1 MTGPSAAIGDDE
13 RPATAPVT
21 IEIDPSRDAGR
32 IDPNIFGHFLES
44 NFFGNIE
51 GGVFDEGSPLAL
63 PGPGPA
69 AGLRADVIEA
79 CQALGVPVVRWP
91 GGNFTSAYH
100 WEDGVGP
107 REARPRRLDLTWLGE
122 ESNRFGTDEFLAW
135 CRAVGAEPYL
145 AHSCRD
151 VDEAVR
157 WVEYTNYPGN
167 TAYTAARA
175 ANGHPEPY
183 GVRYW
188 GLGNE
193 VYGPWQMGH
202 RPAAA
207 YAADAREH
215 AAFMRRVDPSLRLVA
230 VGALPPAQ
238 EEWAQALLPAAGDLI
253 DFVSLHLYA
262 ASQHLAGVDD
272 YDAIVTQP
280 RYFADQIASC
290 AELLHEIASRA
301 GVERPLSIALD
312 EWNIRHLEPADWPD
326 PRPGAYGGCASREV
340 GTGAGGHRPAAPGIH
355 DGPPGRLRVNRYSSR
370 TLADALFYAG
380 VFNVLYRLCGL
391 PVAVRM
397 ANTVN
402 LVNANAL
409 IEARPGGLVKSATYH
424 VWDLYQNHLGRR
436 VVPVN
441 VTGPSETVPVRQGA
455 AGNSG
460 NSGNFISRLATLS
473 LLDVVATTGDDGAT
487 MQAAVIN
494 RHRHEAVPARLAR
507 LGPATELP
515 PHAHCWDLG
524 VGVDD
529 VWAVNRLDRPAQVS
543 VVDRGVRDI
552 HDGCYVFP
560 PHSLTVLEWS
570 L

>member
-1 MTGPSAAIGDDE
+1 MSELSTVVEDD
-13 RPATAPVT
+13 RPADVSVT
-21 IEIDPSRDAGR
+21 IEIDPSGEVGR
-32 IDPNIFGHFLES
+32 VDPNIFGHFLES

-51 GGVFDEGSPLAL
+51 GGVLDEGSPLAM
-63 PGPGPA
+63 PGPGAA
-69 AGLRADVIEA
+69 AGLREDVMGA
-79 CQALGVPVVRWP
+79 CQELGLPVVRWP
-91 GGNFTSAYH
+91 GGNFASAYH

-107 REARPRRLDLTWLGE
+107 RDARPRRLDLTWRGE

-151 VDEAVR
+151 VEEAVR
-157 WVEYTNYPGN
+157 WVEYTNYAGN

-207 YAADAREH
+207 YAVDAREH
-215 AAFMRRVDPSLRLVA
+215 ALFMRRVDPTLQLIA
-230 VGALPPAQ
+230 VGAQEPAQ
-238 EEWAQALLPAAGDLI
+238 EEWARALLPRTGNLI

-262 ASQHLAGVDD
+262 ASTHLAGDDD
-272 YDAIVTQP
+272 YDAVVTQP
-280 RYFADQIASC
+280 QYFADRIASC
-290 AELLHEIASRA
+290 AELLHTVADEA

-312 EWNIRHLEPADWPD
+312 EWNIRHLEPAHWPE
-326 PRPGAYGGCASREV
+326 PQP
-340 GTGAGGHRPAAPGIH
+340 GAGGGFAPRDLDKSVDGHATAPESDDVRPE
-355 DGPPGRLRVNRYSSR
+355 RFRVNRYSSR

-380 VFNVLYRLCGL
+380 VFNALYRLCGL

-409 IEARPGGLVKSATYH
+409 IEVRPDGLVKSATYH
-424 VWDLYQNHLGRR
+424 VWNLYQNHLERR
-436 VVPVN
+436 VVPVR
-441 VTGPSETVPVRQGA
+441 VTGATETVAVRQGA
-455 AGNSG
+455 AR
-460 NSGNFISRLATLS
+460 NSGNFSTKSTTLPV
-473 LLDVVATTGDDGAT
+473 LDVVATVSDDGRTLRVAVLNRDRHKAVT
-487 MQAAVIN
+487 ACLASRGQAGQLPP
-494 RHRHEAVPARLAR
+494 EARL
-507 LGPATELP
+507 
-515 PHAHCWDLG
+515 WDLG

-529 VWAVNRLDRPAQVS
+529 VWAANTLDRPTQLAVT
-543 VVDRGVRDI
+543 DRGVQNLP
-552 HDGCYVFP
+552 DGRYTFP
-560 PHSLTVLEWS
+560 PHSLTIVAWS

>member
-1 MTGPSAAIGDDE
+1 MSELSVAAEGDRPVDVSA
-13 RPATAPVT
+13 T
-21 IEIDPSRDAGR
+21 IEIDPTREIGR
-32 IDPNIFGHFLES
+32 VDPNIFGHFLES

-51 GGVFDEGSPLAL
+51 GGIFDEGSPLAL
-63 PGPGPA
+63 PGPGAA
-69 AGLRADVIEA
+69 AGLRGDVIDA
-79 CQALGVPVVRWP
+79 CQELGMPVVRWP

-107 REARPRRLDLTWLGE
+107 REARPRRLDLTWRGE

-135 CRAVGAEPYL
+135 CHAVGAEPYL

-157 WVEYTNYPGN
+157 WVEYANYPGN

-175 ANGHPEPY
+175 ANGRREPY

-215 AAFMRRVDPSLRLVA
+215 ALFMRRVDPSLQLIA
-230 VGALPPAQ
+230 VGAQAPAQ
-238 EEWAQALLPAAGDLI
+238 EEWARALLPQAGDLI

-262 ASQHLAGVDD
+262 ASTHLAGEDD
-272 YDAIVTQP
+272 YDAVVTQP
-280 RYFADQIASC
+280 RYFEDQIASC
-290 AELLHEIASRA
+290 AELLDAVASEA
-301 GVERPLSIALD
+301 GVQRPLSIALD
-312 EWNIRHLEPADWPD
+312 EWNIRHLEPAHWPD
-326 PRPGAYGGCASREV
+326 PRPGANGGVAPRDIGDS
-340 GTGAGGHRPAAPGIH
+340 AGRQPE
-355 DGPPGRLRVNRYSSR
+355 RFRVNRYSSR

-409 IEARPGGLVKSATYH
+409 IEVRPEGLVKSATYH

-436 VVPVN
+436 VVPVR
-441 VTGPSETVPVRQGA
+441 VTGPAKTVPVRQGA

-460 NSGNFISRLATLS
+460 NFSAKSATLPA
-473 LLDVVATTGDDGAT
+473 LDVVATIADDGRALRV
-487 MQAAVIN
+487 AVLN
-494 RHRHEAVPARLAR
+494 RDRHHAIAARLASV
-507 LGPATELP
+507 GPTRELP
-515 PHAHCWDLG
+515 PDAHLRDLG

-529 VWAVNRLDRPAQVS
+529 VWAVNRLGLPAQVG
-543 VVDRGVRDI
+543 VIDRGVRGLP
-552 HDGCYVFP
+552 DGRYVFA
-560 PHSLTVLEWS
+560 PHSLTVVEWS

>member
-1 MTGPSAAIGDDE
+1 MSELSVAAEGDRPVDVSA
-13 RPATAPVT
+13 T
-21 IEIDPSRDAGR
+21 IEIDPTREIGR
-32 IDPNIFGHFLES
+32 VDPNIFGHFLES

-51 GGVFDEGSPLAL
+51 GGIFDEGSPLAL
-63 PGPGPA
+63 PGPGAA
-69 AGLRADVIEA
+69 AGLRGDVIDA
-79 CQALGVPVVRWP
+79 CQELGMPVVRWP

-107 REARPRRLDLTWLGE
+107 REARPRRLDLTWRGE

-135 CRAVGAEPYL
+135 CHAVGAEPYL

-175 ANGHPEPY
+175 ANGRREPY

-215 AAFMRRVDPSLRLVA
+215 ALFMRRVDPSLQLIA
-230 VGALPPAQ
+230 VGAQAPAQ
-238 EEWAQALLPAAGDLI
+238 EEWARALLPQAGDLI

-262 ASQHLAGVDD
+262 ASTHLAGEDD
-272 YDAIVTQP
+272 YDAVVTQP
-280 RYFADQIASC
+280 RYFEDQIASC
-290 AELLHEIASRA
+290 AELLDAVASEA
-301 GVERPLSIALD
+301 GVQRPLSIALD
-312 EWNIRHLEPADWPD
+312 EWNIRHLEPAHWPD
-326 PRPGAYGGCASREV
+326 PRPGANGGVAPRDIGDS
-340 GTGAGGHRPAAPGIH
+340 AGRQPE
-355 DGPPGRLRVNRYSSR
+355 RFRVNRYSSR

-409 IEARPGGLVKSATYH
+409 IEVRPEGLVKSATYH

-436 VVPVN
+436 VVPVR
-441 VTGPSETVPVRQGA
+441 VTGPAKTVPVRQGA

-460 NSGNFISRLATLS
+460 NFSAKSATLPA
-473 LLDVVATTGDDGAT
+473 LDVVATIADDGRALRV
-487 MQAAVIN
+487 AVLN
-494 RHRHEAVPARLAR
+494 RDRHHAIAARLASV
-507 LGPATELP
+507 GPTRELP
-515 PHAHCWDLG
+515 PDAHLRDLG

-529 VWAVNRLDRPAQVS
+529 VWAVNRLGLPAQVG
-543 VVDRGVRDI
+543 VIDRGVRGLP
-552 HDGCYVFP
+552 DGRYVFA
-560 PHSLTVLEWS
+560 PHSLTVVEWS